1 MNTILRLSKYMIP
14 HNCYAE
20 MNKQDN
26 ELMKPENILN
36 RKEMQNITKKE
47 RNEEK
52 ERINLF

>member
-1 MNTILRLSKYMIP
+1 MNEILRISKYRIP

-26 ELMKPENILN
+26 ELMKPENIKQIRN
-36 RKEMQNITKKE
+36 AKYNQK